1 MIAQPKGAAP
11 VSREVVEVVKRKM
24 AAPARPPPAGMT
36 LNFNAP
42 KNISTSGSKGDIS
55 SSSSRYDEYDN
66 PYDDGNDYNNED
78 GVDEDGIDEDGIDD
92 DYYSEDS
99 RGANHRYDYQD
110 IYREGDEGDG
120 SPRTDSLR
128 RSSKYVEDDVTVST
142 ASNRRDGRGERKRDP
157 SRAIDLVQTSSA
169 NPTAQPKQGLVELVG
184 SKPSQQV
191 SDAKSSAPL
200 GGEAPTGSPAEVVTH
215 YLKAA
220 RLSGLKFNYV
230 PILKAT
236 YRELKN
242 FATSPCTPG
251 TTTLCYIGR

>member
-1 MIAQPKGAAP
+1 M
-11 VSREVVEVVKRKM
+11 SRDVVEVVKRKM

-42 KNISTSGSKGDIS
+42 KNITSGSKGDI
-55 SSSSRYDEYDN
+55 SSSRYDEYDN
-66 PYDDGNDYNNED
+66 PYDDDDYND
-78 GVDEDGIDEDGIDD
+78 DGIDEDADD
-92 DYYSEDS
+92 GYYSEDS
-99 RGANHRYDYQD
+99 RGANNRYDYQD
-110 IYREGDEGDG
+110 IYHEGEEGDG

-128 RSSKYVEDDVTVST
+128 RSSKYVVDAST
-142 ASNRRDGRGERKRDP
+142 AGNSRGERKRDP
-157 SRAIDLVQTSSA
+157 SRATDLVQTSSA
-169 NPTAQPKQGLVELVG
+169 NPSAQPKQGFGELVG
-184 SKPSQQV
+184 SGSNKPSQQV
-191 SDAKSSAPL
+191 SDAKSSTSI

>member
-1 MIAQPKGAAP
+1 

-42 KNISTSGSKGDIS
+42 KNISSGSKGDI
-55 SSSSRYDEYDN
+55 SSSRYDEYDN
-66 PYDDGNDYNNED
+66 PYDDDDYN
-78 GVDEDGIDEDGIDD
+78 EDGIDEDGIDEDAD
-92 DYYSEDS
+92 DGYYSEDS

-110 IYREGDEGDG
+110 IYDEGEEGDG

-128 RSSKYVEDDVTVST
+128 RSSKHVVDAST
-142 ASNRRDGRGERKRDP
+142 AGNSRGERKRDP
-157 SRAIDLVQTSSA
+157 SRATDLVQTSSA
-169 NPTAQPKQGLVELVG
+169 NPTAQPKQGFGELV
-184 SKPSQQV
+184 SSSSNKPTQPV
-191 SDAKSSAPL
+191 SDAKPL
-200 GGEAPTGSPAEVVTH
+200 GGEAPAGSPAEVVTH

>member
-1 MIAQPKGAAP
+1 M
-11 VSREVVEVVKRKM
+11 SREVVEVVKRKM

-42 KNISTSGSKGDIS
+42 KNISYGSKGDTS
-55 SSSSRYDEYDN
+55 SSSNSRYDEYDN
-66 PYDDGNDYNNED
+66 PYDDDDDYN
-78 GVDEDGIDEDGIDD
+78 EDGIDEDADD
-92 DYYSEDS
+92 GYYSEDS

-110 IYREGDEGDG
+110 IYHEGEEGDG

-128 RSSKYVEDDVTVST
+128 RSSKYVDDAST
-142 ASNRRDGRGERKRDP
+142 ADNSRDGRGERKRDP
-157 SRAIDLVQTSSA
+157 SRATDLVQTSSA
-169 NPTAQPKQGLVELVG
+169 NPTAQPKQGFGELV
-184 SKPSQQV
+184 SSSSNKPTQQV

-200 GGEAPTGSPAEVVTH
+200 GGEAPAGSPAEVVTH

>member
-1 MIAQPKGAAP
+1 M
-11 VSREVVEVVKRKM
+11 SREVVEVVKRKM

-42 KNISTSGSKGDIS
+42 KNISSGSKRDI

-66 PYDDGNDYNNED
+66 PYDDDYNN
-78 GVDEDGIDEDGIDD
+78 EDGIDEDGVDEDADD
-92 DYYSEDS
+92 GYYSEDS
-99 RGANHRYDYQD
+99 RDANHRYDYQD
-110 IYREGDEGDG
+110 IYREGEEGDG

-128 RSSKYVEDDVTVST
+128 RSSKYVDDAST
-142 ASNRRDGRGERKRDP
+142 NSNSRDGRGERKRDP
-157 SRAIDLVQTSSA
+157 SRAADLMQTSSA
-169 NPTAQPKQGLVELVG
+169 NPTAQPKQGFGELVG
-184 SKPSQQV
+184 SGSNKPSQQV
-191 SDAKSSAPL
+191 SDAKSSTSI

>member
-1 MIAQPKGAAP
+1 
-11 VSREVVEVVKRKM
+11 
-24 AAPARPPPAGMT
+24 MT

-42 KNISTSGSKGDIS
+42 KNISSGSKGDTSSGSKGDTSSGSKGDIS
-55 SSSSRYDEYDN
+55 SSSNSRYDEYDN
-66 PYDDGNDYNNED
+66 PYDDDDDYN
-78 GVDEDGIDEDGIDD
+78 EDGIDEDGLDEDADD
-92 DYYSEDS
+92 GYYSEDS

-110 IYREGDEGDG
+110 IYREGEEGDG
-120 SPRTDSLR
+120 SPNPRTDSLR
-128 RSSKYVEDDVTVST
+128 RSSKYVDD
-142 ASNRRDGRGERKRDP
+142 ASSAGCSRDGRGERKRDP
-157 SRAIDLVQTSSA
+157 SRATDLVQTSSA
-169 NPTAQPKQGLVELVG
+169 NPTAQPKQGFGELVSSSS
-184 SKPSQQV
+184 SKPTQQA
-191 SDAKSSAPL
+191 SDAKCSAPL
-200 GGEAPTGSPAEVVTH
+200 GGEAPAGSPAEVVTH